1 MRGGAINSDW
11 CRRNQALDWLARKMR
26 IASTTMFVKLVDQ
39 KTPAIVLS
47 PMNIAGDRAWFIASH
62 FDQAALY
69 KLNLRHFGPP
79 GAHLGRVAST
89 SRLLPALANFAEKL
103 TPPRKEIL

>member
-1 MRGGAINSDW
+1 MPCWPADARGSDKQ
-11 CRRNQALDWLARKMR
+11 RLESSNQALDWLARKMR

-39 KTPAIVLS
+39 KTAAIVLS

-69 KLNLRHFGPP
+69 
-79 GAHLGRVAST
+79 
-89 SRLLPALANFAEKL
+89 
-103 TPPRKEIL
+103 